1 MEVWL
6 LMWMLQYETG
16 DGRTAYQ
23 PRVQEVI
30 GTRETCE
37 KKARQL
43 RLFYL
48 QKKIKFGNVYC
59 VLKDDDE

>member
-6 LMWMLQYETG
+6 LMWMLQWETG
-16 DGRTAYQ
+16 SGKTAYQ
-23 PRVQEVI
+23 PRTQEVI
-30 GTRETCE
+30 GTKATCE

-48 QKKIKFGNVYC
+48 QKGIKFGNIYC
-59 VLKDDDE
+59 VKKDDE

>member
-1 MEVWL
+1 MEIWL
-6 LMWMLQYETG
+6 MMWMLQYETG

-23 PRVQEVI
+23 PRTQEVV